1 MSVPIGEHKVYI
13 YKDDYNAMCV
23 EVYRHQHIETGGNLF
38 GLWRT
43 SGSAVIH
50 VVLGPGQ
57 RCRRT
62 DTSFHQDMEYMQRV
76 GRFVNKG
83 YMSCHIGEWRSHHS
97 LSLSKP
103 NAEEER
109 FIRRDFPRGFS
120 KFLVIIA
127 NIKNGDTIK
136 LSPYFFTDGGT
147 RYEKAEY
154 VVLESD
160 SPFSTDAKIM
170 AEIAWGAEGKEYQPR
185 REITTLGKIA
195 NHSGASLRYTRNR
208 RITGLNSKRDGNINP
223 TQMQANQSSSLVCL
237 SPPEESNTIP
247 ENATCTSQP
256 GTSAGSK
263 AGPHKSK
270 NDEEQTPSER
280 EIVLKKVHDDLKY
293 WYGVQYDSAFKFE
306 TSKDSPGAVEISFKR
321 NDRYWMVRFPE
332 DFPTKPAKLFNSSGP
347 GSTGY
352 NECSNF
358 GLAKPLNNEA
368 NILWA
373 VNNMPGM

>member
-1 MSVPIGEHKVYI
+1 
-13 YKDDYNAMCV
+13 MCV
-23 EVYRHQHIETGGNLF
+23 DVYRHQHIETGGNLF
-38 GLWRT
+38 GLWRN

-57 RCRRT
+57 GCRRT

-83 YMSCHIGEWRSHHS
+83 YMSCHIGEWRSHHG

-109 FIRRDFPRGFS
+109 FIRRNFPRGFS

-147 RYEKAEY
+147 CYEKAEY

-160 SPFSTDAKIM
+160 SPFSTDDKIM
-170 AEIAWGAEGKEYQPR
+170 AEIHLGAEGREYQR
-185 REITTLGKIA
+185 RRGTTSGKIA
-195 NHSGASLRYTRNR
+195 NHSGASLRYTGNR
-208 RITGLNSKRDGNINP
+208 RNTGLNSQRDCTTNA
-223 TQMQANQSSSLVCL
+223 TQLQANQSSSLVVL
-237 SPPEESNTIP
+237 RAHEESSIIH

-256 GTSAGSK
+256 GK
-263 AGPHKSK
+263 NK

-280 EIVLKKVHDDLKY
+280 EIVLKKVHDELKY

-332 DFPTKPAKLFNSSGP
+332 DFPTKPAKLFNSSSSGP
-347 GSTGY
+347 GSTSY

-358 GLAKPLNNEA
+358 GFAKPLNNEV